1 MSDRVS
7 GPIGVLVM
15 AYGGPNS
22 LDEVEPY
29 LLDVRGHRPTPAHVV
44 AEVKSRYAA
53 IGGRS
58 PILEKTTAQ
67 ARALEAALGG
77 GGNGNFKAIVGMRH
91 WQPRIAEGLASL
103 AHDGVERVVG
113 LVMAPHYSALS
124 IELYFKL
131 VDAARGASAVA
142 PVREWHLLPGFL
154 MALDDRIT
162 AALGRFPDAVRA
174 SVPLLFT
181 AHSLPQRI
189 LESHDPYPAQ
199 LAATV
204 DAVLARLGDRAR
216 GRVHRFAYQS
226 AGRTSDAWLGPDAG
240 EVVDELASQGHRAL
254 LVVPIGFTCEHVEV
268 LYDVDLELRR
278 RASGLGMRLERIMMV
293 NEHPAMI
300 AGLAGLVRRTA
311 ADQGWV

>member
-1 MSDRVS
+1 MST
-7 GPIGVLVM
+7 PIGVLVM

-29 LLDVRGHRPTPAHVV
+29 LLDVREHRPTPAHVV
-44 AEVKSRYAA
+44 DEVKSRYAA

-77 GGNGNFKAIVGMRH
+77 NGHFKAAVGMRH

-103 AHDGVERVVG
+103 ADTGIDRVVG
-113 LVMAPHYSALS
+113 LVMAPHYSRMS
-124 IELYFKL
+124 IDLYFTQ
-131 VDAARGASAVA
+131 VDAARGALAIA

-154 MALDDRIT
+154 VALEDRIAEALD
-162 AALGRFPDAVRA
+162 RFPQAQRDT
-174 SVPLLFT
+174 VPLLFT

-189 LESHDPYPAQ
+189 LASGDPYPAQ

-204 DAVLARLGDRAR
+204 EAVLPRLGEHGRN
-216 GRVHRFAYQS
+216 RVHRFAYQS
-226 AGRTSDAWLGPDAG
+226 AGRTADPWLGPDAG
-240 EVVDELASQGHRAL
+240 TTIEELAALGHRTV

-278 RASGLGMRLERIMMV
+278 RANGLGMHLERIVMV
-293 NEHPAMI
+293 NDHPAMI
-300 AGLAGLVRRTA
+300 DGLADLVRRTA
-311 ADQGWV
+311 TSSGWM

>member
-1 MSDRVS
+1 VNA
-7 GPIGVLVM
+7 PVGVLVM

-29 LLDVRGHRPTPAHVV
+29 LLDVRGHRPTPAHVID
-44 AEVKSRYAA
+44 EVRSRYAA

-77 GGNGNFKAIVGMRH
+77 NGQFTTVVGMRH
-91 WQPRIAEGLASL
+91 WQPRIAEGLAVL
-103 AHDGVERVVG
+103 AEAGIERVVG

-124 IELYFKL
+124 IELYFKQ
-131 VDAARGASAVA
+131 VDASRGALAIA

-154 MALDDRIT
+154 VALEDRIAEALD
-162 AALGRFPDAVRA
+162 RFPEAQRDT
-174 SVPLLFT
+174 VPLLFT

-189 LESHDPYPAQ
+189 LASGDPYPTQ

-204 DAVLARLGDRAR
+204 EAVLPRLGKH
-216 GRVHRFAYQS
+216 GRSRLHRFAYQS
-226 AGRTSDAWLGPDAG
+226 AGRTADPWLGPDASTVI
-240 EVVDELASQGHRAL
+240 EELAALGHRTV

-278 RASGLGMRLERIMMV
+278 RANGLGMHLERIVMV
-293 NEHPAMI
+293 NDHPAMI
-300 AGLAGLVRRTA
+300 DGLADLVRRTA
-311 ADQGWV
+311 ASQGWM

>member
-1 MSDRVS
+1 MSA
-7 GPIGVLVM
+7 PIGVLVM

-22 LDEVEPY
+22 LAEVEPY

-44 AEVKSRYAA
+44 DEVKSRYAA

-77 GGNGNFKAIVGMRH
+77 NGHFKAVVGMRH
-91 WQPRIAEGLASL
+91 WQPRIAAGLASL
-103 AHDGVERVVG
+103 ADAGVEHVVG

-124 IELYFKL
+124 IEVYLKQ
-131 VDAARGASAVA
+131 VEASRGSLAIA

-154 MALDDRIT
+154 VALEDRIT
-162 AALGRFPDAVRA
+162 EALDRFPEAQRDT
-174 SVPLLFT
+174 VPLLFT

-189 LESHDPYPAQ
+189 LESGDPYPAQ

-204 DAVLARLGDRAR
+204 AAVLLRLDTQGQ

-226 AGRTSDAWLGPDAG
+226 AGRTADPWLGPDAG
-240 EVVDELASQGHRAL
+240 TVIEELAALGHRTV

-278 RASGLGMRLERIMMV
+278 RATGLGVHLERIVMV
-293 NEHPAMI
+293 NDHPAMI
-300 AGLAGLVRRTA
+300 DGLADLVRRTA
-311 ADQGWV
+311 AGQGWM

>member
-1 MSDRVS
+1 MSA
-7 GPIGVLVM
+7 PIGVLVM

-22 LDEVEPY
+22 LAEVEPY
-29 LLDVRGHRPTPAHVV
+29 LLDVRGHRPTPAHVID
-44 AEVKSRYAA
+44 EVKGRYAA

-77 GGNGNFKAIVGMRH
+77 DGHFKAVVGMRH
-91 WQPRIAEGLASL
+91 WQPRIAAALAAL
-103 AHDGVERVVG
+103 AEAGIERVVG

-124 IELYFKL
+124 IELYFKQ
-131 VDAARGASAVA
+131 VEASRGALAIA

-154 MALDDRIT
+154 VALEDRIAEALD
-162 AALGRFPDAVRA
+162 RFPEAQRDT
-174 SVPLLFT
+174 VPLLFT

-189 LESHDPYPAQ
+189 LESGDPYPAQ

-204 DAVLARLGDRAR
+204 AAVLPRLGTHSR

-226 AGRTSDAWLGPDAG
+226 AGRTPEPWLGPDAG
-240 EVVDELASQGHRAL
+240 TVVEELAAQGHRTV

-268 LYDVDLELRR
+268 MYDVDLELRR
-278 RASGLGMRLERIMMV
+278 RASGLGVHLERIAMV
-293 NEHPAMI
+293 NDHPAMI
-300 AGLAGLVRRTA
+300 DGLADLVRRTA
-311 ADQGWV
+311 AGEGWV

>member
-1 MSDRVS
+1 MSA
-7 GPIGVLVM
+7 PIGVLVM

-44 AEVKSRYAA
+44 EEVKSRYAA

-58 PILEKTTAQ
+58 PILEQTTAQ

-77 GGNGNFKAIVGMRH
+77 NGHFKVVVGMRH
-91 WQPRIAEGLASL
+91 WQPRIAAGLAAL
-103 AHDGVERVVG
+103 ADARIERVVG

-124 IELYFKL
+124 IELYFKE
-131 VDAARGASAVA
+131 VDASRGALAIA

-154 MALDDRIT
+154 VALEDRIAEALD
-162 AALGRFPDAVRA
+162 RFPEAQRHA
-174 SVPLLFT
+174 VPLLFT
-181 AHSLPQRI
+181 AHSLPERI
-189 LESHDPYPAQ
+189 LASGDPYPAQ

-204 DAVLARLGDRAR
+204 EAVLPRLGKQGHGRA
-216 GRVHRFAYQS
+216 HRFAYQS
-226 AGRTSDAWLGPDAG
+226 AGRTADPWLGADARTAI
-240 EVVDELASQGHRAL
+240 EELAVQGHRTV

-278 RASGLGMRLERIMMV
+278 RANGLGVHLERIVMV
-293 NEHPAMI
+293 NDHPAMI
-300 AGLAGLVRRTA
+300 DGLADLVRRTA
-311 ADQGWV
+311 AGQGWM

>member
-1 MSDRVS
+1 MSA
-7 GPIGVLVM
+7 PIGVLVM

-44 AEVKSRYAA
+44 DEVKSRYAA

-67 ARALEAALGG
+67 ARALEVALGG
-77 GGNGNFKAIVGMRH
+77 NGHFKAAVGMRH

-103 AHDGVERVVG
+103 ADAGIERAVG
-113 LVMAPHYSALS
+113 LVMAPHYSRMS
-124 IELYFKL
+124 IDLYFTQ
-131 VDAARGASAVA
+131 VDAARGALAIA

-154 MALDDRIT
+154 TALKDRI
-162 AALGRFPDAVRA
+162 AEALGRFPEAQRPT
-174 SVPLLFT
+174 VPLLFT

-199 LAATV
+199 LAETV
-204 DAVLARLGDRAR
+204 RAIVARLDDEQ

-226 AGRTSDAWLGPDAG
+226 AGRTGELWLGPNVAEAVDA
-240 EVVDELASQGHRAL
+240 LAAEGHRTL

-268 LYDVDLELRR
+268 LYDVDIELRDHAR
-278 RASGLGMRLERIMMV
+278 GLGLRLERIDMV
-293 NEHPAMI
+293 NDHPAMI
-300 AGLAGLVRRTA
+300 AGLAETVHETA
-311 ADQGWV
+311 RARGWM

>member
-1 MSDRVS
+1 MST
-7 GPIGVLVM
+7 PIGVLVM

-44 AEVKSRYAA
+44 DDVKGRYAA

-77 GGNGNFKAIVGMRH
+77 NGHFKAVVGMRH
-91 WQPRIAEGLASL
+91 WQPRIAAGLASL
-103 AHDGVERVVG
+103 ADAGIERVVG

-124 IELYFKL
+124 IELYFKQ
-131 VDAARGASAVA
+131 VDASRGALAIA

-154 MALDDRIT
+154 VALEDRIAEALD
-162 AALGRFPDAVRA
+162 RFPEGQRDA
-174 SVPLLFT
+174 VPLLFT

-189 LESHDPYPAQ
+189 LESGDPYPTQ

-204 DAVLARLGDRAR
+204 AAVLPRLGKQGR
-216 GRVHRFAYQS
+216 GVHRFAYQS
-226 AGRTSDAWLGPDAG
+226 AGRTAEPWLGPDAG
-240 EVVDELASQGHRAL
+240 TVVEELAALGHRTV

-278 RASGLGMRLERIMMV
+278 RANGLGVHLERIVMV
-293 NEHPAMI
+293 NDHPAMI
-300 AGLAGLVRRTA
+300 DGLADLVRRTA
-311 ADQGWV
+311 ANQGWL

>member
-1 MSDRVS
+1 MA

-29 LLDVRGHRPTPAHVV
+29 LMDVRGHRPTPAQVV
-44 AEVKSRYAA
+44 DEVKSRYAA

-77 GGNGNFKAIVGMRH
+77 NGQFKTAVGMRH
-91 WQPRIAEGLASL
+91 WQPRIAEGLAAL
-103 AHDGVERVVG
+103 AAGGVERVVG

-124 IELYFKL
+124 IELYYTQ
-131 VDAARGASAVA
+131 VDAVRGALAIA

-154 MALDDRIT
+154 VALEDRIAEALD
-162 AALGRFPDAVRA
+162 GFPEAQRDT
-174 SVPLLFT
+174 VPLLFT
-181 AHSLPQRI
+181 AHSLPRRI
-189 LESHDPYPAQ
+189 LESGDPYPEQ

-204 DAVLARLGDRAR
+204 EAVLERLGKQS

-226 AGRTSDAWLGPDAG
+226 AGRTADPWLGPDAVT
-240 EVVDELASQGHRAL
+240 VVEELAAEGHRSV

-278 RASGLGMRLERIMMV
+278 RANGLGVRLERIVMV
-293 NEHPAMI
+293 NDHPAMI
-300 AGLAGLVRRTA
+300 DGLADLVRRTA
-311 ADQGWV
+311 ALQGWV

>member
-1 MSDRVS
+1 MSA
-7 GPIGVLVM
+7 PIGVLVM

-29 LLDVRGHRPTPAHVV
+29 LLDVRGQRPTPPHVV
-44 AEVKSRYAA
+44 DEVRSRYAA

-77 GGNGNFKAIVGMRH
+77 NGHFKAVVGMRH
-91 WQPRIAEGLASL
+91 WQPRIAAGLASL
-103 AHDGVERVVG
+103 ADAGIERVVG

-124 IELYFKL
+124 IELYFKQ
-131 VDAARGASAVA
+131 VDASRGALAIA
-142 PVREWHLLPGFL
+142 AVREWHLLPGL
-154 MALDDRIT
+154 LVALEDRIAEALD
-162 AALGRFPDAVRA
+162 RFPEAQGDT
-174 SVPLLFT
+174 VPLLFT

-189 LESHDPYPAQ
+189 LASGDPYPAQ

-204 DAVLARLGDRAR
+204 EAVLPRLGNQGR

-226 AGRTSDAWLGPDAG
+226 AGRTADPWLGPDAG
-240 EVVDELASQGHRAL
+240 TVLEELAALGHRTV

-278 RASGLGMRLERIMMV
+278 RANGLGVHLERIVMV
-293 NEHPAMI
+293 NDHPAMI
-300 AGLAGLVRRTA
+300 DGLADLVRRTA
-311 ADQGWV
+311 TGSGWM

>member
-1 MSDRVS
+1 MSR
-7 GPIGVLVM
+7 PIGVLVM

-29 LLDVRGHRPTPAHVV
+29 LLDVRGHRTTPAHIVD
-44 AEVKSRYAA
+44 EVKSRYAA

-77 GGNGNFKAIVGMRH
+77 NGHFRTAVGMRH

-103 AHDGVERVVG
+103 ASAGVGRVVG

-124 IELYFKL
+124 IELYFKN
-131 VDAARGASAVA
+131 VDAVRGALSVA

-154 MALDDRIT
+154 VALVDCVAEALDGFP
-162 AALGRFPDAVRA
+162 AAQRDA
-174 SVPLLFT
+174 VPLLFT
-181 AHSLPQRI
+181 AHSLPRRI
-189 LESHDPYPAQ
+189 LESGDPYPAQ

-204 DAVLARLGDRAR
+204 AAVLERLGEQGRR
-216 GRVHRFAYQS
+216 RVHRFAYQS
-226 AGRTSDAWLGPDAG
+226 AGRTADPWLGPDAVT
-240 EVVDELASQGHRAL
+240 VVEELAAEGHRTV

-278 RASGLGMRLERIMMV
+278 RANGLGMHLERIVMV
-293 NEHPAMI
+293 NDHPAMI
-300 AGLAGLVRRTA
+300 DGLADLVRRTA
-311 ADQGWV
+311 AEQGWV

>member
-1 MSDRVS
+1 MRA
-7 GPIGVLVM
+7 PIGVLVM

-44 AEVKSRYAA
+44 DEVKSRYAA

-77 GGNGNFKAIVGMRH
+77 NGHFKAAVGMRH

-103 AHDGVERVVG
+103 ADAGIERVVG
-113 LVMAPHYSALS
+113 LVMAPHYSRMS
-124 IELYFKL
+124 IDLYFTQ
-131 VDAARGASAVA
+131 VDAACGALATA

-154 MALDDRIT
+154 VALEDRIAEALD
-162 AALGRFPDAVRA
+162 RFPQAQRDT
-174 SVPLLFT
+174 VPLLFT

-189 LESHDPYPAQ
+189 LASGDPYPAQ

-204 DAVLARLGDRAR
+204 EALLPRLGEHGRN
-216 GRVHRFAYQS
+216 RVHRFAYQS
-226 AGRTSDAWLGPDAG
+226 AGRTGEPWLGPDARQA
-240 EVVDELASQGHRAL
+240 VDELAGEGHRTV
-254 LVVPIGFTCEHVEV
+254 LVAPVGFTCEHVEV
-268 LYDVDLELRR
+268 LYDVDIELREHAR
-278 RASGLGMRLERIMMV
+278 GLGVRLERIEMV
-293 NEHPAMI
+293 NDHPALI
-300 AGLAGLVRRTA
+300 AGLAETVSGA
-311 ADQGWV
+311 ARARGWV